1 MSVYQRSE
9 TYYHWITF
17 RDRDNALYDPSTV
30 SITITNPC
38 GTVKVDSVGMT
49 NDSTGVYY
57 YPYNIPADGVYGE
70 WDVQVVAADV
80 GESSKFKD
88 KFYILPWD
96 AVEQV
101 RELSGITSKKSVSD
115 DAIARII
122 WESYK
127 EILDLVH
134 ELRKN
139 ETFLC
144 NPDTGAWID
153 GTNKV
158 FTVKNPP
165 IADYNGDGVVSG
177 ADGTDCD
184 SDITLLWKDA
194 DGDCHEGKVT
204 VNESDCGNITLTQS
218 DDSALPSDL
227 KSATVTY
234 HSEWY
239 AFDNRLFRKA
249 VSYLSAYECALRFTE
264 LDKATQADLSPSVIK
279 FNAQRKGLW
288 AKYRK
293 VLRLI
298 KKPIVGGAMLPGGK

>member
-17 RDRDNALYDPSTV
+17 RDRDNVAYDPSTV

-38 GTVKVDSVGMT
+38 GVEKVTTAAMT
-49 NDSTGVYY
+49 QDATGVYY
-57 YPYNIPADGVYGE
+57 YPYNIPVDAVYGE
-70 WDVQVVAADV
+70 WDIKVIASDV
-80 GESSKFKD
+80 GESSIFKD

-134 ELRKN
+134 KMRKN

-144 NPDTGAWID
+144 NPDTGDWIN

-158 FTVKNPP
+158 FAVKNPP
-165 IADYNGDGVVSG
+165 IADFNGDGTVTG
-177 ADGTDCD
+177 DDGTNCD
-184 SDITLLWKDA
+184 SDITLLWKDV
-194 DGDCHEGKVT
+194 DGDCHSGKVT
-204 VNESDCGNITLTQS
+204 VNESECGKVTLTQS
-218 DDSALPSDL
+218 DNSALPSDL
-227 KSATVTY
+227 KSARVTY
-234 HSEWY
+234 WSEWY
-239 AFDNRLFRKA
+239 AFNVRLFRKA
-249 VSYLSAYECALRFTE
+249 VSFLAAYECAIRFTE
-264 LDKATQADLSPSVIK
+264 LDKTTQADLSPSVIK
-279 FNAQRKGLW
+279 FNAQRKSLQT
-288 AKYRK
+288 KYK
-293 VLRLI
+293 NVLRLI
-298 KKPIVGGAMLPGGK
+298 KKPIVGKAMLPGGK

>member
-1 MSVYQRSE
+1 MAVYQRSE

-17 RDRDNALYDPSTV
+17 RDRDNAVYDPSTV

-38 GTVKVDSVGMT
+38 GVVKVDSVEMT
-49 NDSTGVYY
+49 NDAAGVYY
-57 YPYNIPADGVYGE
+57 YPYNLPADAVYGE
-70 WDVQVVAADV
+70 WDVKVVAAEV
-80 GESSKFKD
+80 GESSTFKD

-96 AVEQV
+96 AVEQI

-122 WESYK
+122 WEAYK

-134 ELRKN
+134 KLRKN

-144 NPDTGAWID
+144 NPDDGDWID
-153 GTNKV
+153 GVNKV
-158 FTVKNPP
+158 FAVKNPP
-165 IADYNGDGVVSG
+165 IADFNGDGVVSG

-184 SDITLLWKDA
+184 SDITLLWTDA

-204 VNESDCGNITLTQS
+204 VNESECGNVTLTQS
-218 DDSALPSDL
+218 DDNALPSGL

-239 AFDNRLFRKA
+239 PFNTRLFRKA
-249 VSYLSAYECALRFTE
+249 VSYLAAYEAAIRFTE
-264 LDKATQADLSPSVIK
+264 IDKTTQADLSSSAIK
-279 FNAQRKGLW
+279 FNAQRKELYR
-288 AKYRK
+288 KYRD

-298 KKPIVGGAMLPGGK
+298 KRPVVAGGMLPGDK